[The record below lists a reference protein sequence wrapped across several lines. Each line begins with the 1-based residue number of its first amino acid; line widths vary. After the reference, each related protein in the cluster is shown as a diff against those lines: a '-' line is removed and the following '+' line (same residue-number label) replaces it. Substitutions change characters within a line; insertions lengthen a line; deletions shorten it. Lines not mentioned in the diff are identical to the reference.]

1 MASNGEAV
9 RLPCLELSGRL
20 FINPELN
27 EIMKDWMV
35 IVSILMAAAIL
46 IVLLALVIQG
56 AANLPGG

>member
-1 MASNGEAV
+1 
-9 RLPCLELSGRL
+9 
-20 FINPELN
+20 
-27 EIMKDWMV
+27 MKDWMV